1 MHAHTPLPGA
11 LALVLERGMIPEGST
26 VLCAVSGGADS
37 ICLLHALYHLRPKY
51 GFRLAAAHY
60 NHHLR
65 GAESDRDASFTAQF
79 VALCCGPQRL
89 PNGETLP
96 AVPLYSGQ
104 GDVAMEAR
112 RRGMGIEETARE
124 LRYAFLEETAERDA
138 LRKEYIESVTGNLR
152 AQLDNTVIQHPNGR
166 RTPLK
171 KKTLS

>member
-1 MHAHTPLPGA
+1 MLASMEQLIQELNLLP
-11 LALVLERGMIPEGST
+11 RGCS

-65 GAESDRDASFTAQF
+65 GGESDRDASFTAQF

-112 RRGMGIEETARE
+112 RRGMGREE
-124 LRYAFLEETAERDA
+124 
-138 LRKEYIESVTGNLR
+138 
-152 AQLDNTVIQHPNGR
+152 
-166 RTPLK
+166 
-171 KKTLS
+171 